1 MTKERILSI
10 EEYEGPKL
18 GKEGLSGRWDMY
30 EGYLIT
36 TDRQRILLGIS
47 AEQSCCEQSGYLMTN
62 DNLKEFE
69 GAELLAIKH
78 TDNALKT
85 IQIPCNMVELLNDS
99 DTSTMF
105 ITLET
110 DRGTLQFVAYNNHN
124 GYYSH
129 TALVQSR
136 QFTDEQ
142 SL

>member
-10 EEYEGPKL
+10 EAYEGPKL
-18 GKEGLSGRWDMY
+18 GEAQGRGWVYTY

-69 GAELLAIKH
+69 GADLLAIKH

-85 IQIPCNMVELLNDS
+85 IQIPCDMVELLNDR

-129 TALVQSR
+129 TALVQSQ